1 MSEIKYVVDVPGY
14 PPSHSPYSHAV
25 VANGFV
31 FVSGQAAVRPGGGAL
46 EIVGTTMQEQTRQ
59 ALRNVESVL
68 KAAGS
73 SLDKVVKVTVLLA
86 RPDLFKDN
94 ERGLRRV
101 LPEEQA
107 GPSRSTAWG
116 RDSGPANLDRGR
128 RRTVRPWHTYVP
140 YQSRTPRPPTRDA
153 IVAEDS
159 QLLLTSVDGTKPTSL
174 RLGGMSAFEGKPDTT
189 RIGCHVGS

>member
-1 MSEIKYVVDVPGY
+1 MSGIKYVVDVPGY

-31 FVSGQAAVRPGGGAL
+31 FVSGQAAVRPGGSAL

-86 RPDLFKDN
+86 RPDLFKEMN
-94 ERGLRRV
+94 EAYAEFFPKNKPARAAAQLGAAIPGLLISIEAVAVLEGLAHLCPVPVEDAAPVHTRRC
-101 LPEEQA
+101 
-107 GPSRSTAWG
+107 
-116 RDSGPANLDRGR
+116 RGR
-128 RRTVRPWHTYVP
+128 G
-140 YQSRTPRPPTRDA
+140 QPTA
-153 IVAEDS
+153 GHGE
-159 QLLLTSVDGTKPTSL
+159 
-174 RLGGMSAFEGKPDTT
+174 SAGKTA
-189 RIGCHVGS
+189 